1 MIGDLARLLA
11 LPTTPS
17 ALNGRRPN
25 DMAALNGGNTTAVSR
40 VNERLDTYIHQV
52 LRNVNLNIYPPQ
64 HKASTTLKHRR
75 RGQIARIGELFP
87 LFLALQNTL
96 CAYRISYQAGYIK
109 IYRYPVC
116 TYVYRFC

>member
-1 MIGDLARLLA
+1 MIGGLARFLA

-64 HKASTTLKHRR
+64 H
-75 RGQIARIGELFP
+75 
-87 LFLALQNTL
+87 
-96 CAYRISYQAGYIK
+96 
-109 IYRYPVC
+109 
-116 TYVYRFC
+116 